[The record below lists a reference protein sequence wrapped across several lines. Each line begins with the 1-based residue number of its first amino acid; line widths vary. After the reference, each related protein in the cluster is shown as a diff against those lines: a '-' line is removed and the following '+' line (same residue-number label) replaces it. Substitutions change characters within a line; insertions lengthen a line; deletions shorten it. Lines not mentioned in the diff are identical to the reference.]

1 MRKLKLDELNRLSAA
16 EFKTR
21 KKFPVSVVLD
31 NIRSGYNVGS
41 FFRTADAF
49 AIDKIFLCGFTPVPP
64 HPEIFKTAIGA
75 EETVTWE
82 YVAKVGSLIRDL
94 KSRGK
99 YCVGIEQTD
108 ESVPLQEAGFPD
120 QPLALVFG
128 NEVNGITDTILEDLD
143 SVWEVPQF
151 GTKHSLNVSVCGGI
165 VLWEVVRRMMV

>member
-21 KKFPVSVVLD
+21 EKFPVSIVLD

-49 AIDKIFLCGFTPVPP
+49 AIDKIFICGFTPVPP

-75 EETVTWE
+75 EETVVWE
-82 YVAKVGSLIRDL
+82 YVAGVGSLIRDL
-94 KSRGK
+94 KTAGK

-108 ESVPLQEAGFPD
+108 ASVPLHEVRFPD

-128 NEVNGITDTILEDLD
+128 NEVNGITETILEDLD
-143 SVWEVPQF
+143 AVWEVPQF

-165 VLWEVVRRMMV
+165 VLWEVVRGMIS